1 MSSYLLDR
9 ILDNSENTSPDD
21 AVIAIPRATRAVD
34 ESPWDALV
42 REGELAIDVYQTPQ
56 TLVVRAVIAGA
67 KSRDISVDIQND
79 VLTIRGVREMDERI
93 PDEDYIY
100 RECFWGPFSRSVVL
114 PVEVV
119 VEEAKATFQSGILKI
134 ILPKAARAQATNVPV
149 IEERE
154 DEIET

>member
-1 MSSYLLDR
+1 
-9 ILDNSENTSPDD
+9 
-21 AVIAIPRATRAVD
+21 
-34 ESPWDALV
+34 
-42 REGELAIDVYQTPQ
+42 
-56 TLVVRAVIAGA
+56 
-67 KSRDISVDIQND
+67 
-79 VLTIRGVREMDERI
+79 
-93 PDEDYIY
+93 
-100 RECFWGPFSRSVVL
+100 VL